1 MAGALAQ
8 TLLDGLDIRLVGVGR
23 DLRLAFDGVLDL
35 GDELDRAGLAAPTEA
50 ALARQGDEAVVVA
63 EAAAF
68 VLRLHA
74 VLPDARISPVPV
86 GLELGRGDASHQSR
100 YSLGCL
106 LLLARASRIS
116 WRDADVHAL
125 PRAASL

>member
-1 MAGALAQ
+1 MPF
-8 TLLDGLDIRLVGVGR
+8 
-23 DLRLAFDGVLDL
+23 AFDGVLDL
-35 GDELDRAGLAAPTEA
+35 GDELDRAGLAAPAEAPGRYEA

-74 VLPDARISPVPV
+74 VLPDAHISPVLV
-86 GLELGRGDASHQSR
+86 ELELGRGDASHQSR

-116 WRDADVHAL
+116 WRGADVHAL